1 MKRRAFI
8 IGAAGTAA
16 AGAAIG
22 TGAFSSVEA
31 ERTVSVALADDSQ
44 AYLEFNRGSESSDNS
59 SQHTGREDT
68 GKDTIKID
76 INSLAGGGNGTGDG
90 ANFSALSTFDALFEI
105 RNSGSEGDDV
115 YVWADFPEDEDDN
128 ALEDVYF
135 YPGND
140 DTKRLEEG
148 EDQLELETGDSKEIG
163 IAVDKGEGG
172 STDAYDPDD
181 DITIHANTEQPS

>member
-44 AYLEFNRGSESSDNS
+44 AYLEFNRGSEVSTISNE
-59 SQHTGREDT
+59 HTATDGT
-68 GKDTIKID
+68 GEETIVID
-76 INSLAGGGNGTGDG
+76 INSLAGDGDGDG

-105 RNSGSEGDDV
+105 RNSGSEDDDV
-115 YVWADFPEDEDDN
+115 YVWADFPEDDDDN

-140 DTKRLEEG
+140 DTTRLEAG
-148 EDQLELETGDSKEIG
+148 EDQLELETGESKEIG